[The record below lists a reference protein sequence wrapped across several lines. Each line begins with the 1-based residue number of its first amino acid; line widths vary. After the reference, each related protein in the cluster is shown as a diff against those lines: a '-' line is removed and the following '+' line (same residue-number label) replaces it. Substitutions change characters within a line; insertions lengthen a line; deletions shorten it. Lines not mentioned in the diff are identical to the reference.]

1 MIRRDDLP
9 TVHDALVARL
19 TADVRP
25 VRPLWAARRRLVAW
39 LAVAG
44 ATIALAAVAGLRSDL
59 AEQLARPAYVGEVA
73 LLVLAGAAAASAAL
87 RLAIPGRDARGA
99 LASAAALALIAAAAS
114 LLEPPAPPSGLLLG
128 LRCAAC
134 VAMFGLVPWLA
145 LVVAIV
151 RAAPLDVPAAAAAV
165 GAAGFLVGV
174 AAVRVACPFDGA
186 FHLVAWHVVP
196 ALGWTVASAALLAPR
211 LRRRLAA
218 VVAR

>member
-1 MIRRDDLP
+1 MIRRDDVP

-25 VRPLWAARRRLVAW
+25 VRPLWATRRRLVAW

-44 ATIALAAVAGLRSDL
+44 ATIALAAIAGLRSDL
-59 AEQLARPAYVGEVA
+59 AEQLARPAYVVEVA
-73 LLVLAGAAAASAAL
+73 LLVLAAAAAASAAL

-114 LLEPPAPPSGLLLG
+114 LLEPPAPPSGVLLG

-134 VAMFGLVPWLA
+134 VAMFGVVPWLA

-151 RAAPLDVPAAAAAV
+151 RATPLDVPAAAAAV

-174 AAVRVACPFDGA
+174 AAVRVACPFDDA

-196 ALGWTVASAALLAPR
+196 ALGWTVASTALLAPR